1 MEPRCSTN
9 LEARCSRDKTGEGD
23 TKGGNVRN
31 RERGVAYLLSAR
43 LLKIELLVSRSPT
56 INRGTKVSSRD
67 TMDRIE
73 RKKKKIRKRGRFF
86 EATTRRDEDYSYFC
100 PSLIFIIS
108 FAPFLKFRRTS
119 FSIFHYYLKL
129 LLNFLFLSKP
139 IVETKFSCLSP

>member
-73 RKKKKIRKRGRFF
+73 RKKKK
-86 EATTRRDEDYSYFC
+86 
-100 PSLIFIIS
+100 
-108 FAPFLKFRRTS
+108 
-119 FSIFHYYLKL
+119 
-129 LLNFLFLSKP
+129 
-139 IVETKFSCLSP
+139 